1 MAGNSPLLT
10 PPPPESASE
19 QRTRRNSACSGHRPL
34 YRVPGG
40 GVAESSPAATTGEA
54 VSASCELSEE
64 AKGAV
69 GRKLSKVGLRKLK
82 IW

>member
-1 MAGNSPLLT
+1 MSFNW
-10 PPPPESASE
+10 
-19 QRTRRNSACSGHRPL
+19 
-34 YRVPGG
+34 VPGG
-40 GVAESSPAATTGEA
+40 VSENSPAATTAAGEA
-54 VSASCELSEE
+54 TVSASGDSNEGGDEE

>member
-1 MAGNSPLLT
+1 MSFF
-10 PPPPESASE
+10 
-19 QRTRRNSACSGHRPL
+19 
-34 YRVPGG
+34 RVPGG
-40 GVAESSPAATTGEA
+40 VSENSPAETTTAGEVT
-54 VSASCELSEE
+54 VSASGDSNEGGGGGGEE